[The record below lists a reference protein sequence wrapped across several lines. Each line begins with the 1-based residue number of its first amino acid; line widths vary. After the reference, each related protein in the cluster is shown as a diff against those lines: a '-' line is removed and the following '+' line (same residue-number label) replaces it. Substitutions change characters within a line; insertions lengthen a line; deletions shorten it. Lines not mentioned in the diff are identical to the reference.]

1 LFLTTDSRTE
11 SLSPETTGVLA
22 FDSYLEG
29 IPKANQIMLS
39 LTGNLK
45 EAAQNLFQAL
55 HRLDSM
61 PVESIVAVRLPDNG
75 LGKAVNDRI
84 FRASQKRTV

>member
-1 LFLTTDSRTE
+1 ME
-11 SLSPETTGVLA
+11 SLSPETIGVLA

-29 IPKANQIMLS
+29 IPQANQILLS
-39 LTGNLK
+39 ASGNLK

-61 PVESIVAVRLPDNG
+61 PVQSIVAVRFPDNG
-75 LGKAVNDRI
+75 LGKAINDRI